1 MFLKQ
6 NIKLLYRKFTVHNAP
21 WHFFKHMEQYLP
33 STCRDKHAIPATAAA
48 LIHVYEMLKI
58 LGIYIHT
65 AKRRCSD
72 TTNLQVSH
80 YQPAVY
86 AVTEQE
92 EAAAHA

>member
-1 MFLKQ
+1 MHPGTFL
-6 NIKLLYRKFTVHNAP
+6 NIWNSIFL
-21 WHFFKHMEQYLP
+21 

-58 LGIYIHT
+58 LGIYTHT

-86 AVTEQE
+86 AVTEHE
-92 EAAAHA
+92 EAAAQA